1 MWTPVLNILLV
12 TGVKF
17 FVLHQCYLMWT
28 PVLNILLVNGIK
40 FFVLSSVLL
49 DGDTCTYHPF
59 GYWCQILCLT
69 SVLLDGNT
77 CTYHP
82 FGYGR
87 TKEKQHSSWLSFLTD
102 WRHTPW
108 CTTPLERWTGRT
120 GEVGLTS
127 SWVCL
132 TAPWT
137 TISEIY
143 TPRLREPT
151 GSMVCRAT
159 QVRPEAVELVHGTG
173 ENSSSETH
181 TQRR

>member
-1 MWTPVLNILLV
+1 MGTPVLNILLV
-12 TGVKF
+12 AGVKF

-49 DGDTCTYHPF
+49 DGD
-59 GYWCQILCLT
+59 
-69 SVLLDGNT
+69 T

>member
-1 MWTPVLNILLV
+1 MFCLFYCGLSRSLFLMFWIVLTLARIL
-12 TGVKF
+12 F
-17 FVLHQCYLMWT
+17 FAPCVFYWCPIPRLT
-28 PVLNILLVNGIK
+28 
-40 FFVLSSVLL
+40 SVLL
-49 DGDTCTYHPF
+49 DVNACTYHPF

-87 TKEKQHSSWLSFLTD
+87 TQEKQRSSWLSFLTD

-120 GEVGLTS
+120 GDVGLTS
-127 SWVCL
+127 SWVWL

-137 TISEIY
+137 TISEMY

-173 ENSSSETH
+173 ENSSRETH